1 MLRRILMMMV
11 LALGVGTVANAT
23 KIYADLSAA
32 RAEGSAATWDGETQ
46 TFTWTAGT
54 DARLILSGLS
64 GDLSDCTALVLETEN
79 LVNNSGSED
88 TPAGYR
94 VDLVVDG
101 TPLQGYNY
109 GMAWTEAGTFT
120 IDLQSKFS
128 KEQLSQVTDIRINTN
143 SPSGSVVV
151 KSAYLVKPFNLTFDE
166 SGKAYILPSD
176 MAELVDGVTVDEET
190 GEIVMS
196 GESASITLSLGD
208 VDFSNVTSFNIEHD
222 ITSEGYSDILNSTQL
237 FSLTTGKSVHDWYT
251 SKYGSDFTDDD
262 RSKSEHISKIVLNF
276 SNIKDNTPLTGKMKI
291 SSICITKSVI
301 TASDMLNLTQA
312 DFKTWTSPD
321 KDAEP
326 TATAGCAIE
335 FGKVV
340 ADGATIYGDG
350 VVGYLNYADISDAE
364 YLKIKGTPG
373 APLRVLINRITNNQ
387 PSDGIEINPVI
398 GDDGTVL
405 VDLSEYEY
413 VHLNAVKLT
422 WGAASYTIDAIGIIK
437 KDGVDYYIAGAGDI
451 VTSAESALA
460 DISATRIDVTGLT
473 NNEPITLTSAN
484 PNCLFIASDATTLA
498 NTTNVLVADE
508 EGGYEC
514 ADLSLDAAY
523 PFKAPF
529 DFVATTATVKKSVT
543 EIGFAT
549 FVSPYSVAVPDGC
562 EAYKIVSVDDA
573 DVLQCEPVEQIIAN
587 EPVLLVGEGVHQ
599 FAANSVAVSANTGTL
614 VSGLLNGSYEA
625 TTAPASSY
633 VLQNQSGVT
642 AFYRVAEAGKQQVVP
657 FTAYLTLPAA
667 GANVRML
674 SIDLGSDATA
684 IENVPSSVATVV
696 AVYDLSGHSVEGL
709 QRGIN
714 LVKMSDGTVKK
725 VVVK

>member
-32 RAEGSAATWDGETQ
+32 RAEGSAGAWDAEAQ

-94 VDLVVDG
+94 VDLISG
-101 TPLQGYNY
+101 GETLLGYSH
-109 GMAWTEAGTFT
+109 GMAWSEAGTFT
-120 IDLQSKFS
+120 IDLQSEFS
-128 KEQLSQVTDIRINTN
+128 KEQLSQVKEIRINTN

-151 KSAYLVKPFNLTFDE
+151 KSVCLVKPFSLTFDE

-176 MAELVDGVTVDEET
+176 MAELVDGVTVDEQT
-190 GEIVMS
+190 GEITKTEV
-196 GESASITLSLGD
+196 GEASITLSLGD
-208 VDFSNVTSFNIEHD
+208 VDFSNVTSISLDYDNA
-222 ITSEGYSDILNSTQL
+222 TEGYSDILSGTEVVGVNTW
-237 FSLTTGKSVHDWYT
+237 TY
-251 SKYGSDFTDDD
+251 SKYNLNYTEEY
-262 RSKSEHISKIVLNF
+262 RAKEASKHVSS
-276 SNIKDNTPLTGKMKI
+276 IKLHFDAAKTGKMKI
-291 SSICITKSVI
+291 SSVCITKSVI

-312 DFKTWTSPD
+312 DFKQWTSPD
-321 KDAEP
+321 ADAEP
-326 TATAGCAIE
+326 TSATPYFFMYLGMEIE
-335 FGKVV
+335 ASGLV
-340 ADGATIYGDG
+340 YGNPN
-350 VVGYLNYADISDAE
+350 VYYLEYADITGTE

-373 APLRVLINRITNNQ
+373 MALRVQFNRET
-387 PSDGIEINPVI
+387 DGGATVELNPVI
-398 GDDGTVL
+398 GNDGVAL
-405 VDLSEYEY
+405 VDLSGYEY
-413 VHLNAVKLT
+413 VHLNAIKLG
-422 WGAASYTIDAIGIIK
+422 WSSSSGVIDAIGIIK
-437 KDGVDYYIAGAGDI
+437 GGVDYYIAGAGDM

-460 DISATRIDVTGLT
+460 DASATRIDVTGLA

-484 PNCLFIASDATTLA
+484 PNCLFIASDAAKLA

-508 EGGYEC
+508 EGGYVC

-529 DFVATTATVKKSVT
+529 DFVTTTATVKKSVT

-625 TTAPASSY
+625 TTASANSY

-642 AFYRVAEAGKQQVVP
+642 AFYRVAEDGKQQVVP
-657 FTAYLTLPAA
+657 FTAYLTLPAAA

-696 AVYDLSGHSVEGL
+696 AVYDLSGRSVEGL

>member
-32 RAEGSAATWDGETQ
+32 RAEGSAGAWDAEAQ

-94 VDLVVDG
+94 VDLISG
-101 TPLQGYNY
+101 GETLLGYSH
-109 GMAWTEAGTFT
+109 GMAWSEAGTFT
-120 IDLQSKFS
+120 IDLQSEFS
-128 KEQLSQVTDIRINTN
+128 KEQLSQVKEIRINTN

-151 KSAYLVKPFNLTFDE
+151 KSVCLVKPFSLTFDE

-176 MAELVDGVTVDEET
+176 MAELVDGVTVDEQT
-190 GEIVMS
+190 GEITKTES
-196 GESASITLSLGD
+196 GAASITLSLGD
-208 VDFSNVTSFNIEHD
+208 VDFSNVTSISLDYDNA
-222 ITSEGYSDILNSTQL
+222 TEGYSDILSGTEVVGVNTW
-237 FSLTTGKSVHDWYT
+237 TY
-251 SKYGSDFTDDD
+251 SKYNLNYTEEYRAKEASKHVSAIKLHFNSD
-262 RSKSEHISKIVLNF
+262 
-276 SNIKDNTPLTGKMKI
+276 DNPTGKMKI
-291 SSICITKSVI
+291 SSVCITKSVI

-312 DFKTWTSPD
+312 DFKQWTSPD
-321 KDAEP
+321 ADAEP
-326 TATAGCAIE
+326 TSATPYFSMSLGVEI
-335 FGKVV
+335 K
-340 ADGATIYGDG
+340 DGALVYGNPN
-350 VVGYLNYADISDAE
+350 VYYLEYADITGTE

-373 APLRVLINRITNNQ
+373 TTLRVQFNRV
-387 PSDGIEINPVI
+387 SDGGANVELNPVI
-398 GDDGTVL
+398 GNDGVAL
-405 VDLSEYEY
+405 VDLSDYEY
-413 VHLNAVKLT
+413 VHLNAVKLN
-422 WGAASYTIDAIGIIK
+422 WGAPSCIIDAIGLIK
-437 KDGVDYYIAGAGDI
+437 GGVDYYIAGAGDM

-460 DISATRIDVTGLT
+460 DASATRIDVTGLT
-473 NNEPITLTSAN
+473 NDEPITLTSAN
-484 PNCLFIASDATTLA
+484 PNCLFIASDAAKLT
-498 NTTNVLVADE
+498 NTTNVLVAGE

-514 ADLSLDAAY
+514 ANLSLDAAY

-625 TTAPASSY
+625 TTASANSY

-642 AFYRVAEAGKQQVVP
+642 AFYRVAEDGKQQVVP
-657 FTAYLTLPAA
+657 FTAYLTLPAAA

-684 IENVPSSVATVV
+684 IENVPSSAATVV
-696 AVYDLSGHSVEGL
+696 AVYDLSGRSVEGL

>member
-23 KIYADLSAA
+23 KIYADLSAVTTI
-32 RAEGSAATWDGETQ
+32 GNATWESSTN
-46 TFTWTAGT
+46 TFTWTTPTYASMS
-54 DARLILSGLS
+54 LPGLY
-64 GDLSDCTALVLETEN
+64 GDLSDCTTLVLETEN
-79 LVNNSGSED
+79 LVNNSGNDE
-88 TPAGYR
+88 TPAKFR
-94 VDLVVDG
+94 VDLFLSDVQLVGSD
-101 TPLQGYNY
+101 YE
-109 GMAWTEAGTFT
+109 MVWSEAGTLKV
-120 IDLQSKFS
+120 DLQSKFTTD
-128 KEQLSQVTDIRINTN
+128 QLSRVKEFRVNT
-143 SPSGSVVV
+143 SSESGSVVL
-151 KSAYLVKPFNLTFDE
+151 KSVYLEKPFNLTFDE
-166 SGKAYILPSD
+166 GGKAYILPSD
-176 MAELVDGVTVDEET
+176 MVELDGVTIDEQT
-190 GEIVMS
+190 GEITKTET
-196 GESASITLSLGD
+196 GDASITLSLGD
-208 VDFSNVTSFNIEHD
+208 VDFSNVTSISLDYDNA
-222 ITSEGYSDILNSTQL
+222 TEGYSDILYGTEVVGVNTW
-237 FSLTTGKSVHDWYT
+237 TV
-251 SKYGSDFTDDD
+251 SKYNVNYTEEY
-262 RSKSEHISKIVLNF
+262 RAKEASKHVSS
-276 SNIKDNTPLTGKMKI
+276 IKLHFDAAKTGKMKI

-301 TASDMLNLTQA
+301 TASDMLILSQA

-340 ADGATIYGDG
+340 ANGATVYGDG
-350 VVGYLNYADISDAE
+350 NVYYLNYADISDAE

-373 APLRVLINRITNNQ
+373 TKLRVQFNRVT
-387 PSDGIEINPVI
+387 DGGANIELNPVI
-398 GDDGTVL
+398 EDDGTVL
-405 VDLSEYEY
+405 VDLSDYEY
-413 VHLNAVKLT
+413 VHLNAIKLP
-422 WGAASYTIDAIGIIK
+422 WGASSCTIDAIGIIK
-437 KDGVDYYIAGAGDI
+437 KDGVDYYIAGAGDM

-460 DISATRIDVTGLT
+460 DASATRIDVTGLT
-473 NNEPITLTSAN
+473 NNEPLTLTSAN
-484 PNCLFIASDATTLA
+484 PNCLFIASDAAKLT
-498 NTTNVLVADE
+498 NTTNVLVAGE

-514 ADLSLDAAY
+514 ANLSLDAAY

-625 TTAPASSY
+625 TTASANSY

-642 AFYRVAEAGKQQVVP
+642 AFYRVAEDGKQQVVP
-657 FTAYLTLPAA
+657 FTAYLTLPAAA

-696 AVYDLSGHSVEGL
+696 AVYDLSGRSVEGL

>member
-32 RAEGSAATWDGETQ
+32 RAEGSAGAWDAEAQ

-94 VDLVVDG
+94 VDLISG
-101 TPLQGYNY
+101 GETLLGYSH
-109 GMAWTEAGTFT
+109 GMAWSEAGTFT
-120 IDLQSKFS
+120 IDLQSEFS
-128 KEQLSQVTDIRINTN
+128 KEQLSQVKEIRINTN

-151 KSAYLVKPFNLTFDE
+151 KSVCLVKPFSLTFDE

-176 MAELVDGVTVDEET
+176 MAELVDGVTVDEQT

-222 ITSEGYSDILNSTQL
+222 ITSEGYSDILNNTEL
-237 FSLTTGKSVHDWYT
+237 FSLTNETVHNWY
-251 SKYGSDFTDDD
+251 SSRYGSDFTDDD
-262 RSKSEHISKIVLNF
+262 RAKSEHISKIVLYF
-276 SNIKDNTPLTGKMKI
+276 SNIKDNEPLTGKMKI

-301 TASDMLNLTQA
+301 TASDMLNLSA
-312 DFKTWTSPD
+312 ANFKTWTNVD
-321 KDAEP
+321 IDAEP
-326 TATAGCAIE
+326 TATAGCTVA
-335 FGKVV
+335 FGEEV
-340 ADGATIYGDG
+340 AAGATIYGD
-350 VVGYLNYADISDAE
+350 VNVYNLNYADISDAE
-364 YLKIKGTPG
+364 YLRIKGTPG
-373 APLRVLINRITNNQ
+373 APLRVLINRVTNNN

-405 VDLSEYEY
+405 VDLSDYEY
-413 VHLNAVKLT
+413 VHLNAVKLN
-422 WGAASYTIDAIGIIK
+422 WGAPSCIIDAIGLIK
-437 KDGVDYYIAGAGDI
+437 GGVDYYIAGSGDM

-460 DISATRIDVTGLT
+460 DASATRIDVTGLT
-473 NNEPITLTSAN
+473 NDEPITLTSAN
-484 PNCLFIASDATTLA
+484 PNCLFIASDAAKLA

-508 EGGYEC
+508 EGGYVC

-529 DFVATTATVKKSVT
+529 DFVTTMATVKKSVT

-573 DVLQCEPVEQIIAN
+573 DVLQCEPVEQIVAN

-599 FAANSVAVSANTGTL
+599 FTANSVAVSANTGTL

-625 TTAPASSY
+625 TTASANSY

-642 AFYRVAEAGKQQVVP
+642 AFYRVAEDGKQQVVP
-657 FTAYLTLPAA
+657 FTAYLTLPAAA

-696 AVYDLSGHSVEGL
+696 AVYDLSGRSVEGL

>member
-11 LALGVGTVANAT
+11 LALGVGMVANAT

-32 RAEGSAATWDGETQ
+32 RAEGSAGAWDAEAQ

-94 VDLVVDG
+94 VDLISG
-101 TPLQGYNY
+101 GETLLGYSH
-109 GMAWTEAGTFT
+109 GMAWSEAGTFT
-120 IDLQSKFS
+120 IDLQSEFS
-128 KEQLSQVTDIRINTN
+128 KEQLSQVKEIRINTN

-222 ITSEGYSDILNSTQL
+222 ITSEGYSDILTSTQL

-276 SNIKDNTPLTGKMKI
+276 SNIKDNKPLTGKMKI

-301 TASDMLNLTQA
+301 TASDMLNLTAA
-312 DFKTWTSPD
+312 DFKTWTNVGI
-321 KDAEP
+321 DAEP
-326 TATAGCAIE
+326 TATAGCTVA
-335 FGKVV
+335 FGKELG
-340 ADGATIYGDG
+340 AGATIYGD
-350 VVGYLNYADISDAE
+350 VNVYNLNYADISDAE
-364 YLKIKGTPG
+364 YLRIKGTPG
-373 APLRVLINRITNNQ
+373 APLRVLINRITNND

-405 VDLSEYEY
+405 VDLSNYEY
-413 VHLNAVKLT
+413 VHLNAVKVN
-422 WGAASYTIDAIGIIK
+422 WGAPSCIIDAIGLIK
-437 KDGVDYYIAGAGDI
+437 GGVDYYIAGAGDM

-460 DISATRIDVTGLT
+460 DASATRIDVTGLT
-473 NNEPITLTSAN
+473 DDEPITLTSAN
-484 PNCLFIASDATTLA
+484 PNCLFVASDATTLA
-498 NTTNVLVADE
+498 NTTNVLVENED
-508 EGGYEC
+508 GGYVC

-523 PFKAPF
+523 PYEAPF
-529 DFVATTATVKKSVT
+529 DFVATTATVKKSVS

-562 EAYKIVSVDDA
+562 EAYKIVSVDA
-573 DVLQCEPVEQIIAN
+573 DNALQCEPVTQIVAN
-587 EPVLLVGEGVHQ
+587 EPVLLVGEGAYG
-599 FAANSVAVSANTGTL
+599 FAASDVTVSVAPETL

-625 TTAPASSY
+625 TTAPAGSY
-633 VLQNQSGVT
+633 VLQPQDGVT
-642 AFYRVAEAGKQQVVP
+642 AFYRVVDDGKQQVVP
-657 FTAYLTLPAA
+657 FTAYLTLPATV

-674 SIDLGSDATA
+674 SIDLGSDVTA
-684 IENVPSSVATVV
+684 IENVPSTAATVV
-696 AVYDLSGHSVEGL
+696 AVYDLSGRSVEGL

-725 VVVK
+725 VIVK

>member
-32 RAEGSAATWDGETQ
+32 RAEGAAATWDAETQ
-46 TFTWTAGT
+46 TFTWTAGY

-94 VDLVVDG
+94 VDLISGGETLVG
-101 TPLQGYNY
+101 NNF
-109 GMAWTEAGTFT
+109 GMAWSETGTFT

-128 KEQLSQVTDIRINTN
+128 KEQLSQVTEIRINTN

-151 KSAYLVKPFNLTFDE
+151 KSVCLVKPFSLTFDE

-176 MAELVDGVTVDEET
+176 MAELVDGVTVDEQT
-190 GEIVMS
+190 GEITKTEV
-196 GESASITLSLGD
+196 GEASITLSLGD
-208 VDFSNVTSFNIEHD
+208 VNFSNVTSISLDYDNI
-222 ITSEGYSDILNSTQL
+222 SEGYSDLLSNTQVNGVNA
-237 FSLTTGKSVHDWYT
+237 SGENTQVNAWYN
-251 SKYGSDFTDDD
+251 SKYNVSYTEEY
-262 RSKSEHISKIVLNF
+262 RAKEESKHVSS
-276 SNIKDNTPLTGKMKI
+276 IKLHFDAAKTGKMKI
-291 SSICITKSVI
+291 SSICITKYVI
-301 TASDMLNLTQA
+301 TASDMLNLTK
-312 DFKTWTSPD
+312 DDYKNWTAFD
-321 KDAEP
+321 ETAQP
-326 TATAGCAIE
+326 TSNGAGAFE
-335 FGKVV
+335 MHLGTYLG
-340 ADGATIYGDG
+340 DGGMVYGDLS
-350 VVGYLNYADISDAE
+350 VNGYNYADITGAD
-364 YLKIKGTPG
+364 YLKVVGSVGTSIRLLLNRQSESGSDFIELIQPIG
-373 APLRVLINRITNNQ
+373 ENGIVLF
-387 PSDGIEINPVI
+387 
-398 GDDGTVL
+398 
-405 VDLSEYEY
+405 DLSSYDY
-413 VHLNAVKLT
+413 VHLNAVKIKGT
-422 WGAASYTIDAIGIIK
+422 GGIIDAIGLIK
-437 KDGVDYYIAGAGDI
+437 GGVDYYIAGTGDM

-460 DISATRIDVTGLT
+460 DASATRIDVTGLT

-484 PNCLFIASDATTLA
+484 PNCLFIASDAAKLA

-508 EGGYEC
+508 EGGYVC

-529 DFVATTATVKKSVT
+529 DFAATTATVKKSVT

-549 FVSPYSVAVPDGC
+549 FVSPYNVAVPDGC
-562 EAYKIVSVDDA
+562 EAYKIVSVDA
-573 DVLQCEPVEQIIAN
+573 DNVLQCEPVEQIVAN

-667 GANVRML
+667 AGANVRML

-684 IENVPSSVATVV
+684 IENVPSSAATVV
-696 AVYDLSGHSVEGL
+696 AVYDLSGRSVEGL

-725 VVVK
+725 IIVK

>member
-1 MLRRILMMMV
+1 MLRRILMMMA

-32 RAEGSAATWDGETQ
+32 RAEGAAATWDAETQ
-46 TFTWTAGT
+46 TFTWTASY
-54 DARLILSGLS
+54 DARLILSDLS
-64 GDLSDCTALVLETEN
+64 GDLSDCSALVLETEN

-120 IDLQSKFS
+120 IDLQSNFS
-128 KEQLSQVTDIRINTN
+128 KEQLSQVTEIRINTN

-151 KSAYLVKPFNLTFDE
+151 KSVCLVKPFSLTFDE

-176 MAELVDGVTVDEET
+176 MAELVDGVTVDEQT

-222 ITSEGYSDILNSTQL
+222 ITSEGYSDILNNTQL
-237 FSLTTGKSVHDWYT
+237 FSLTNGTVHNWFL
-251 SKYGSDFTDDD
+251 SRYGSDFTDDD
-262 RSKSEHISKIVLNF
+262 RAKSEHISKIVLYF
-276 SNIKDNTPLTGKMKI
+276 SNIKDNEPLTGKMKI

-326 TATAGCAIE
+326 TATAGCYVN

-340 ADGATIYGDG
+340 SNGATIYGDG
-350 VVGYLNYADISDAE
+350 GVGYLNYADISDAE

-373 APLRVLINRITNNQ
+373 TTMRVLFNRVT
-387 PSDGIEINPVI
+387 DGGALVELNPVI

-413 VHLNAVKLT
+413 VHLNAVKIPQN
-422 WGAASYTIDAIGIIK
+422 APSCTIDAIGLIK
-437 KDGVDYYIAGAGDI
+437 GGVDYYIAGAGDI

-460 DISATRIDVTGLT
+460 DASATRIDVTGLT
-473 NNEPITLTSAN
+473 NDEPISLVSAN
-484 PNCLFIASDATTLA
+484 PNCLFIASDAAKLT
-498 NTTNVLVADE
+498 NTTNVLVAGE

-514 ADLSLDAAY
+514 ANLSLDAAY

-549 FVSPYSVAVPDGC
+549 FVSPYSVAVPAGC

-573 DVLQCEPVEQIIAN
+573 DVLQCEPVEQIVAN

-625 TTAPASSY
+625 TTAPANSY

-642 AFYRVAEAGKQQVVP
+642 AFYRVAEDGKQQVVP
-657 FTAYLTLPAA
+657 FTAYLTLPAAA

-684 IENVPSSVATVV
+684 IENVPSSAATVV
-696 AVYDLSGHSVEGL
+696 AVYDLSGRSVEGL

>member
-32 RAEGSAATWDGETQ
+32 RAEGAAATWDAETQ
-46 TFTWTAGT
+46 TFTWTAGY

-94 VDLVVDG
+94 VDLISG
-101 TPLQGYNY
+101 GEPLVGHNF
-109 GMAWTEAGTFT
+109 GMAWSETGTFT

-128 KEQLSQVTDIRINTN
+128 KEQLSQVTEIRINTN

-151 KSAYLVKPFNLTFDE
+151 KSVCLVKPFSLTFDE

-176 MAELVDGVTVDEET
+176 MAELVEGVTVDEQT
-190 GEIVMS
+190 GEITKTEA
-196 GESASITLSLGD
+196 GAASITLSLGD
-208 VDFSNVTSFNIEHD
+208 VDFSNVTAISLDYDN
-222 ITSEGYSDILNSTQL
+222 TSDGYSDILSNTQVNGVNA
-237 FSLTTGKSVHDWYT
+237 SGENEQVNAWYS
-251 SKYGSDFTDDD
+251 SKYNVSYTEEY
-262 RSKSEHISKIVLNF
+262 RAKEASKHVSS
-276 SNIKDNTPLTGKMKI
+276 IKLHFEAAKTGKMKI

-326 TATAGCAIE
+326 TATAGCYVD

-340 ADGATIYGDG
+340 SNGATIYGDG
-350 VVGYLNYADISDAE
+350 GVGYLNYADISDAE

-373 APLRVLINRITNNQ
+373 TTMRVLFNRVT
-387 PSDGIEINPVI
+387 DGGALVELNPVI

-413 VHLNAVKLT
+413 VHLNAVKIPY
-422 WGAASYTIDAIGIIK
+422 GAPSCTIDAIGLIK
-437 KDGVDYYIAGAGDI
+437 GGVDYYIAGAGDM

-460 DISATRIDVTGLT
+460 DASATRIDVTGLT

-484 PNCLFIASDATTLA
+484 PNCLFIASDAAKLT
-498 NTTNVLVADE
+498 NTTNVLVAGE

-514 ADLSLDAAY
+514 ANLSLDAAY

-529 DFVATTATVKKSVT
+529 EFAATTATVKKNVT

-549 FVSPYSVAVPDGC
+549 FVSPYDVAVPDGC
-562 EAYKIVSVDDA
+562 KAYKIVSVDEA
-573 DVLQCEPVEQIIAN
+573 DVLQCEPVEQIVAN
-587 EPVLLVGEGVHQ
+587 EPVLLVGEGTHQ
-599 FAANSVAVSANTGTL
+599 FAASGVNVSVAPQTL

-625 TTAPASSY
+625 TTAPANSY

-657 FTAYLTLPAA
+657 FTAYLTLQTA

-684 IENVPSSVATVV
+684 IENVPSSAATVV
-696 AVYDLSGHSVEGL
+696 AVYDLSGRSVEGL

-725 VVVK
+725 LRRLL